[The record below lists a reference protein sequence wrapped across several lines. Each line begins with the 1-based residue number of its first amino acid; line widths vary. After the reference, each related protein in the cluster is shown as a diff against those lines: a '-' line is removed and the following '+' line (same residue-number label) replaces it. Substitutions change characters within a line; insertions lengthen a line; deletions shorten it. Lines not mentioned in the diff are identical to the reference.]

1 MMNTNNANPGMPG
14 GRAPRMSGAGTC
26 TRRGLLLAGA
36 GLGLAA
42 LAGCGGAAE
51 GDRTDRRGA
60 GAPGVG
66 GSDGS
71 EGRKLPPPI
80 ARAEHEDRIRRL
92 QQAMRKAGIDAFF
105 AEPGANLFY
114 LTGVRWG
121 RSERVHGV
129 LLPSEG
135 PPHYISPAFEAP
147 RLEER
152 ILVPGPIHPW
162 EEDESPFTRIW
173 QATPRSVSGR
183 ARRLALAGD
192 TRLFVVTGLRAAEP
206 GAEVV
211 DGTALI
217 APLRMRKSPAEIAL
231 MQAAFDITFAAM
243 RRAAGRLEVGM
254 TPADVAA
261 IIDAE
266 TRRRGAQPVFSL
278 VQMGE
283 ASAYP
288 HGSSLP
294 QQLHAG
300 DVVLFDCGAS
310 VHGYQSDISRTFVFG
325 EPTAEHR
332 RVWEDARRAQAIAFD
347 AAQPGTPCAAVDRA
361 ARSFLESR
369 GYGPGYRT
377 PGLPHRTGHGIGL
390 EGHEPPYFVGSDMT
404 PLDAGMCLSDEPG
417 IYLPGRFGIR
427 LEDCFYMTA
436 DGPRWFTAPARRIT
450 APFG

>member
-1 MMNTNNANPGMPG
+1 
-14 GRAPRMSGAGTC
+14 MSG
-26 TRRGLLLAGA
+26 TRRSGAPDPHAGLSRRELLAAGA

-42 LAGCGGAAE
+42 LAGCGRG
-51 GDRTDRRGA
+51 GDGPGSGRRGDSSSSDTDRA
-60 GAPGVG
+60 HEAA
-66 GSDGS
+66 
-71 EGRKLPPPI
+71 LPPPI
-80 ARAEHEDRIRRL
+80 GRGEHEDRIRRL
-92 QQAMRKAGIDAFF
+92 QRAMAAAGVDAFF
-105 AEPGANLFY
+105 AEPGANLLY
-114 LTGVRWG
+114 LTGIAWG

-129 LLPSEG
+129 LILRDG
-135 PPHYISPAFEAP
+135 PPHYISPAFEVP

-152 ILVPGPIHPW
+152 IVVPGPIHAW
-162 EEDESPFTRIW
+162 EEDESPFAAVWR
-173 QATPRSVSGR
+173 AVPRPAAGR
-183 ARRLALAGD
+183 PARLALAGD
-192 TRLFVVTGLRAAEP
+192 VRLFIATGLRRAEP
-206 GAEVV
+206 DAQVS

-231 MQAAFDITFAAM
+231 MQAAFAITFAAM
-243 RRAAGRLEVGM
+243 RTAAGRLEAGM

-266 TRRRGAQPVFSL
+266 TRARGARPVFSL
-278 VQMGE
+278 VQIGE

-288 HGSSLP
+288 HGSSMP
-294 QQLHAG
+294 QVLHEG

-332 RVWEDARRAQAIAFD
+332 RVWEDARRAQEIAF
-347 AAQPGTPCAAVDRA
+347 AAARPGTPCAEVDRA

-390 EGHEPPYFVGSDMT
+390 EGHEPPYFVGSDPT

-417 IYLPGRFGIR
+417 IYIPGRFGIR
-427 LEDCFYMTA
+427 LEDCLYMTA
-436 DGPRWFTAPARRIT
+436 EGPHWFTEPAREIT